1 MAQSGANHSL
11 CPTGAKYT
19 FTIKEGADGKNGRI
33 SVNYDGFIDDVGVN
47 DMLLV
52 DGGMLSLKILEKTK
66 QDVVCEV
73 VDGGVMGSRYIL
85 YYILSSKKTRHWVC
99 HPCTVNAER
108 VHAASDLV
116 CQCLHAHKHAGP
128 VKSSIVLQGNVL
140 QFLHVSFLVCLT
152 CTCCVVVNAFVR
164 WW

>member
-1 MAQSGANHSL
+1 MCNYSQVLADKSPCVATHCLLQELCASTVKQVYLSRNALWHKSGANHSL
-11 CPTGAKYT
+11 CLTGAKYT

-73 VDGGVMGSRYIL
+73 VDGGVMGSRYTF
-85 YYILSSKKTRHWVC
+85 Y
-99 HPCTVNAER
+99 
-108 VHAASDLV
+108 
-116 CQCLHAHKHAGP
+116 
-128 VKSSIVLQGNVL
+128 
-140 QFLHVSFLVCLT
+140 
-152 CTCCVVVNAFVR
+152 
-164 WW
+164 

>member
-1 MAQSGANHSL
+1 MPLFCHADMRIIHTLGLCIVLCSHCCDPANLYVRKYILQKPVASLHKCQLSLSLVTKLSL
-11 CPTGAKYT
+11 CTGAKYT

-33 SVNYDGFIDDVGVN
+33 SVNYDGFIDDVSVN

-85 YYILSSKKTRHWVC
+85 H
-99 HPCTVNAER
+99 
-108 VHAASDLV
+108 
-116 CQCLHAHKHAGP
+116 
-128 VKSSIVLQGNVL
+128 
-140 QFLHVSFLVCLT
+140 
-152 CTCCVVVNAFVR
+152 
-164 WW
+164 

>member
-1 MAQSGANHSL
+1 MRGYSFPV
-11 CPTGAKYT
+11 PTGAKYT

-73 VDGGVMGSRYIL
+73 VDGGVMGSRYVFDHVVYTL
-85 YYILSSKKTRHWVC
+85 QVKKKEYWVC
-99 HPCTVNAER
+99 KCRRPIRAVMPTNMLVQFRVTVR
-108 VHAASDLV
+108 
-116 CQCLHAHKHAGP
+116 
-128 VKSSIVLQGNVL
+128 QGNTS
-140 QFLHVSFLVCLT
+140 QFLHAPFLVCLT
-152 CTCCVVVNAFVR
+152 CTCPVVSLR
-164 WW
+164 L

>member
-1 MAQSGANHSL
+1 MQPQSSVCRPTHTVYHTSGAVYNHSEESADKFTCRETPQHVAQRVIPSL

-73 VDGGVMGSRYIL
+73 VDGGVMGSRYIF
-85 YYILSSKKTRHWVC
+85 YYILYS
-99 HPCTVNAER
+99 
-108 VHAASDLV
+108 L
-116 CQCLHAHKHAGP
+116 
-128 VKSSIVLQGNVL
+128 
-140 QFLHVSFLVCLT
+140 
-152 CTCCVVVNAFVR
+152 
-164 WW
+164 

>member
-1 MAQSGANHSL
+1 MY
-11 CPTGAKYT
+11 CTCAKYT

-73 VDGGVMGSRYIL
+73 VDGGVMGSRYTTL
-85 YYILSSKKTRHWVC
+85 HCKSMPSMCCHVHTLS
-99 HPCTVNAER
+99 
-108 VHAASDLV
+108 AA
-116 CQCLHAHKHAGP
+116 A
-128 VKSSIVLQGNVL
+128 
-140 QFLHVSFLVCLT
+140 
-152 CTCCVVVNAFVR
+152 
-164 WW
+164 

>member
-1 MAQSGANHSL
+1 MQTCEAAIASVDLHGQAQHAIPFSST
-11 CPTGAKYT
+11 CTDCCTGAKYT

-73 VDGGVMGSRYIL
+73 VDGGSMGSRYHYL
-85 YYILSSKKTRHWVC
+85 VARWNSASANVKT
-99 HPCTVNAER
+99 
-108 VHAASDLV
+108 
-116 CQCLHAHKHAGP
+116 
-128 VKSSIVLQGNVL
+128 
-140 QFLHVSFLVCLT
+140 
-152 CTCCVVVNAFVR
+152 
-164 WW
+164 

>member
-1 MAQSGANHSL
+1 MY
-11 CPTGAKYT
+11 PTGAKYT

-73 VDGGVMGSRYIL
+73 VDGGVMGSRYPNL
-85 YYILSSKKTRHWVC
+85 D
-99 HPCTVNAER
+99 CTY
-108 VHAASDLV
+108 SQPM
-116 CQCLHAHKHAGP
+116 CCHAHCCSGLESCCHKTVSLPACNCSGL
-128 VKSSIVLQGNVL
+128 SELCTLLQHM
-140 QFLHVSFLVCLT
+140 HVTKQEKLIGT
-152 CTCCVVVNAFVR
+152 R
-164 WW
+164 